1 MGLCSTSHIV
11 PEVSGIAFKKCEE
24 WRTDE
29 SFQAPIPES
38 LPSPR
43 STTGDRRLLGGSAA
57 TTIPPRVAS
66 LEDWTCSTSHTLPEV
81 SGIPFKQCEG
91 CRIDESWAPIPES
104 LPSLRSTTGDSR
116 VVPPRLPIPRRVASL
131 EASGLVPRAT
141 PCPRSPVLP
150 SSNVQDGE
158 PTSPSRHPSRNHY
171 PVSDRQPATL
181 GRPRRDYDPTSSR

>member
-1 MGLCSTSHIV
+1 PSGSQPRGSWVVARPLSGPIHARVRDYVPRFTPDSIHMTCFMGLCSTSHIV

-91 CRIDESWAPIPES
+91 CRIDES
-104 LPSLRSTTGDSR
+104 
-116 VVPPRLPIPRRVASL
+116 
-131 EASGLVPRAT
+131 
-141 PCPRSPVLP
+141 
-150 SSNVQDGE
+150 
-158 PTSPSRHPSRNHY
+158 
-171 PVSDRQPATL
+171 
-181 GRPRRDYDPTSSR
+181 